1 MITATSF
8 RLATLTLELIER
20 RKLSLERAFI
30 EAVRRVGHSEKGAL
44 RIARLALMKF
54 AEADYLLELSGLSG
68 TPLRRKCAFRVA
80 YSLVAFGEA
89 SRDEIGIVK
98 GGLLS
103 NRLFSLL
110 SAGNLR
116 RVLEEERK
124 LKPTERLSV
133 AYSFP
138 LWLVERL
145 VARIGFSDAERLVKA
160 CSRRVLWLRINTL
173 KVSRSEVLRKLRREF
188 NVREDKDFP
197 ELVELVGLEELPPSI
212 LKMIRRGHIVV

>member
-30 EAVRRVGHSEKGAL
+30 EAVRRVGRSEKGAL

-124 LKPTERLSV
+124 L
-133 AYSFP
+133 
-138 LWLVERL
+138 
-145 VARIGFSDAERLVKA
+145 
-160 CSRRVLWLRINTL
+160 
-173 KVSRSEVLRKLRREF
+173 
-188 NVREDKDFP
+188 
-197 ELVELVGLEELPPSI
+197 
-212 LKMIRRGHIVV
+212 